1 MPTSTKAPKPSIS
14 DELTSIA
21 HTLDILRRYD
31 AHKRCKSETFNCP
44 QCLLNRVYYDL
55 RGFAMFIAE

>member
-1 MPTSTKAPKPSIS
+1 MATFTKAPKPSLS
-14 DELTSIA
+14 DELTTIA
-21 HTLDILRRYD
+21 QTLNVLRRYD

-44 QCLLNRVYYDL
+44 QCLLNRVYADL